1 MTIVDDC
8 VPQSK
13 KQSIFHLRD
22 ANDDNVNNLRDA
34 NYDNDSIC
42 ETQIATM
49 RNEGV
54 FF

>member
-34 NYDNDSIC
+34 NYDN
-42 ETQIATM
+42 EK
-49 RNEGV
+49 
-54 FF
+54 